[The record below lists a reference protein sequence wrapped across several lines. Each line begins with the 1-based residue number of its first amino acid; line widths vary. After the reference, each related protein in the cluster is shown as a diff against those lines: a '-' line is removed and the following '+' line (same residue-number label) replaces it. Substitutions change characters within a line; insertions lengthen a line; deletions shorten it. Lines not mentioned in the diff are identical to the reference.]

1 MFAEQNLF
9 IFRAHQKMLL
19 FQKNQISES
28 LFRKFPACA
37 GCTINKS
44 RLLAFLL
51 PAAER

>member
-37 GCTINKS
+37 GCNKS